1 MNLIQVP
8 MILMGMSMLY
18 QKMGKKVIFM
28 QLNQKFFKLYF
39 NNQIKWEITLNF
51 VINILKLIEKIDLNK
66 TLIYD

>member
-1 MNLIQVP
+1 
-8 MILMGMSMLY
+8 MLY
-18 QKMGKKVIFM
+18 QKMGKEIGFM

-66 TLIYD
+66 TLIYN